1 MKLNSRAHAHAPTIH
16 RDLFFVG
23 NTSGS
28 PVAALFRIPA
38 ALLVPAI
45 CSLPA
50 VALAAEGLPP
60 GATQQIE
67 EISRQRVPILP
78 LPATPDFN
86 LRLQT
91 PEKSAVPR
99 AVEELVFEIKGVKV
113 SGNTLFSQTQ
123 IDAIFAPA
131 IGPAVTLE
139 VLRNAAE
146 ALETRFREK
155 GFFLTRVFV
164 PPQQVKDGV
173 FEVQVIEG
181 YLSAVYVDGAP
192 NDKLRQRIEAI
203 TGPLLNKRPIDLATI
218 ERALLLINDLPG
230 VIGTSLLR
238 QGADLGASE
247 IVVTV
252 AQLPDSHLVT
262 FNNTGSRTV
271 GPITLGVNSTFFNPF
286 KRAGSL
292 NVGVTAGGDLENI
305 DELQA
310 VTARYS
316 MPIGTNG
323 AIFSFGGLASN
334 AIPGGT
340 IRDLG
345 IRALSQSVSPRLRLP
360 LLRTRPNSV
369 YLDLG
374 LAVNRSRTI
383 LAGQVLSFDKTTV
396 AEASVSW
403 AQNGWG
409 NGTTNAS
416 IGLFHSLP
424 ILDHTK
430 VSAETTGTNVK
441 DEDFFKVNF
450 SLNRI
455 QQTLIKGM
463 SILGQ
468 VQGQWTD
475 DRLPT
480 GEYVAFGGVG
490 IARGFDG
497 GASAGDKGI
506 GGLLELRYDSSV
518 SRQPYIGN
526 IQFYAF
532 VDGGKAFLNDPAGTP
547 PPKVTSNGFGMR
559 FPFSTNGFMDI
570 QVANAHQRL
579 DSGNQ
584 RDDPRILFSGVLR
597 F

>member
-1 MKLNSRAHAHAPTIH
+1 MFSH
-16 RDLFFVG
+16 RP
-23 NTSGS
+23 
-28 PVAALFRIPA
+28 PVAS
-38 ALLVPAI
+38 ALLGVA
-45 CSLPA
+45 SLLP
-50 VALAAEGLPP
+50 VMALAADLLPP
-60 GATQQIE
+60 DATQQIE
-67 EISRQRVPILP
+67 QISRQRVPILP
-78 LPATPDFN
+78 LPATPDFD

-91 PEKSAVPR
+91 PEKAAVPR
-99 AVEELVFEIKGVKV
+99 AIEELVFEIKGVKV
-113 SGNTLFSQTQ
+113 SGNTLFSQDEV
-123 IDAIFAPA
+123 DALFQSAV
-131 IGPAVTLE
+131 GPAVTLAT
-139 VLRNAAE
+139 LREAAE
-146 ALETRFREK
+146 KLEARFREK

-164 PPQQVKDGV
+164 PPQQVKDGI

-181 YLSAVYVDGAP
+181 YLSAVYVDGAT
-192 NDKLRQRIEAI
+192 NDALRQRIEGI

-252 AQLPDSHLVT
+252 AQLPNSHLVT
-262 FNNTGSRTV
+262 FNNTGSRVV
-271 GPITLGVNSTFFNPF
+271 GPLTLGVNSTIYNPF
-286 KRAGSL
+286 NRTGSL
-292 NVGVTAGGDLENI
+292 NMGLTGGGDFENI

-310 VTARYS
+310 VNARYS
-316 MPIGTNG
+316 VPVGNNG

-345 IRALSQSVSPRLRLP
+345 IRALSQSISPRLRLP
-360 LLRTRPNSV
+360 LLRTRPNSI

-383 LAGQVLSFDKTTV
+383 LAGQVLTFDKTTV
-396 AEASVSW
+396 AEATFSW
-403 AQNGWG
+403 AQNGWA

-416 IGLFHSLP
+416 VSLFHSLP

-430 VSAETTGTNVK
+430 VNAETTGTNVK
-441 DEDFFKVNF
+441 DENF
-450 SLNRI
+450 SKIGINLTRI
-455 QQTLIKGM
+455 QQTKINGVSL
-463 SILGQ
+463 LGQ
-468 VQGQWTD
+468 IQGQWTN

-480 GEYVAFGGVG
+480 GEFVAFGGAG

-506 GGLLELRYDSSV
+506 GGLIELRYDSSV

-547 PPKVTSNGFGMR
+547 PPQITSNGFGMR

-584 RDDPRILFSGVLR
+584 RDDPRFLFSGILR

>member
-1 MKLNSRAHAHAPTIH
+1 MT
-16 RDLFFVG
+16 
-23 NTSGS
+23 
-28 PVAALFRIPA
+28 
-38 ALLVPAI
+38 
-45 CSLPA
+45 
-50 VALAAEGLPP
+50 LAADPLPTD
-60 GATQQIE
+60 ATQQIE
-67 EISRQRVPILP
+67 QISRQRVPILP
-78 LPATPDFN
+78 LPATPDFD

-91 PEKSAVPR
+91 PEKAAVPR
-99 AVEELVFEIKGVKV
+99 AIEELVFEIKGVKV
-113 SGNTLFSQTQ
+113 SGNTLFSQDEV
-123 IDAIFAPA
+123 DALFQSAV
-131 IGPAVTLE
+131 GPAVTLAT
-139 VLRNAAE
+139 LREAAE
-146 ALETRFREK
+146 KLEARFREK

-164 PPQQVKDGV
+164 PPQQVKDGI

-181 YLSAVYVDGAP
+181 YLSAVYVDGAT
-192 NDKLRQRIEAI
+192 NDALRQRIEGI

-252 AQLPDSHLVT
+252 AQLPNSHLVT
-262 FNNTGSRTV
+262 FNNTGSRVV
-271 GPITLGVNSTFFNPF
+271 GPLTLGVNSTIYNPF
-286 KRAGSL
+286 NRTGSL
-292 NVGVTAGGDLENI
+292 NVGLTGGGDFENI

-310 VTARYS
+310 VNARYS
-316 MPIGTNG
+316 VPVGSNG

-345 IRALSQSVSPRLRLP
+345 IRALSQSISPRLRLP
-360 LLRTRPNSV
+360 LLRTRPNSI

-383 LAGQVLSFDKTTV
+383 LAGQVLTFDKTTV
-396 AEASVSW
+396 AEATFSW

-416 IGLFHSLP
+416 VSLFHSLP

-430 VSAETTGTNVK
+430 VNAETTGTNVK
-441 DEDFFKVNF
+441 DENF
-450 SLNRI
+450 SKIGINLTRI
-455 QQTLIKGM
+455 QQTKINGVSL
-463 SILGQ
+463 LGQ
-468 VQGQWTD
+468 IQGQWTN

-480 GEYVAFGGVG
+480 GEYVAFGGAGV
-490 IARGFDG
+490 ARGFDG

-506 GGLLELRYDSSV
+506 GGLIELRYDSSV

-532 VDGGKAFLNDPAGTP
+532 VDGGKAFLNDSAGTP
-547 PPKVTSNGFGMR
+547 PPQITSNGFGMR

-584 RDDPRILFSGVLR
+584 RDDPRFLFSGILR

>member
-1 MKLNSRAHAHAPTIH
+1 MH

-28 PVAALFRIPA
+28 PVAAPFRIPA

-262 FNNTGSRTV
+262 FNNTGSRTI

>member
-1 MKLNSRAHAHAPTIH
+1 MRHPTLRSATSKTDARTRAIH
-16 RDLFFVG
+16 RATLTVSVLGLSTLAPGCAWAVD
-23 NTSGS
+23 
-28 PVAALFRIPA
+28 
-38 ALLVPAI
+38 
-45 CSLPA
+45 LPA
-50 VALAAEGLPP
+50 D
-60 GATQQIE
+60 ATQQIE
-67 EISRQRVPILP
+67 QISRQRVPILP
-78 LPATPDFN
+78 LPASPDFD
-86 LRLQT
+86 LRLQA
-91 PEKSAVPR
+91 PEKAAVPR
-99 AVEELVFEIKGVKV
+99 AIEELVFEIKGVKV
-113 SGNTLFSQTQ
+113 SGNTLFSQAEV
-123 IDAIFAPA
+123 DALFKSA
-131 IGPAVTLE
+131 IGPAVTLAS
-139 VLRNAAE
+139 LRESAE
-146 ALETRFREK
+146 ALEARFREK

-164 PPQQVKDGV
+164 PPQQVKDGI

-181 YLSAVYVDGAP
+181 YLNAVYVDGAP
-192 NDKLRQRIEAI
+192 TDTLRRRIEAI

-252 AQLPDSHLVT
+252 AQLPDSHLFT

-286 KRAGSL
+286 KRSGSL
-292 NVGVTAGGDLENI
+292 NLGVTAGGDLENI

-310 VTARYS
+310 VNARYS
-316 MPIGTNG
+316 MPVGSNG

-345 IRALSQSVSPRLRLP
+345 IRALSQSISPRLRLP

-374 LAVNRSRTI
+374 VAVNRSRTI
-383 LAGQVLSFDKTTV
+383 LAGEVLTFDKTTV
-396 AEASVSW
+396 AEATFSW

-416 IGLFHSLP
+416 VGFFHALP

-430 VSAETTGTNVK
+430 VSEDAKTNVK
-441 DEDFFKVNF
+441 DEDFAKIT
-450 SLNRI
+450 LNVTRI
-455 QQTLIKGM
+455 QQTLIKGV

-468 VQGQWTD
+468 MQGQWTN

-480 GEYVAFGGVG
+480 GEFVAFGGVG

-497 GASAGDKGI
+497 GASAGDKGV

-518 SRQPYIGN
+518 NRQPYIGN

-547 PPKVTSNGFGMR
+547 PPKVTSNGVGMR

-570 QVANAHQRL
+570 QIANAHQRF
-579 DSGNQ
+579 DTGNQ
-584 RDDPRILFSGVLR
+584 RDDPRILFSGILR

>member
-1 MKLNSRAHAHAPTIH
+1 MKLNSRAHANAPTMH

>member
-1 MKLNSRAHAHAPTIH
+1 MRRPPPCSATALSPASFARARLFVFGAACLATAPAW
-16 RDLFFVG
+16 
-23 NTSGS
+23 
-28 PVAALFRIPA
+28 AAA
-38 ALLVPAI
+38 ADA
-45 CSLPA
+45 
-50 VALAAEGLPP
+50 LPP
-60 GATQQIE
+60 DATQQIE
-67 EISRQRVPILP
+67 QISRQRVPILP
-78 LPATPDFN
+78 LPASPDFD
-86 LRLQT
+86 LRLQA
-91 PEKSAVPR
+91 PEKAAVPR

-113 SGNTLFSQTQ
+113 TGNTLFKQDE
-123 IDAIFAPA
+123 IDAIFKAA
-131 IGPAVTLE
+131 IGPAVTLAA
-139 VLRNAAE
+139 LREAAE
-146 ALETRFREK
+146 KLEGRFREK

-192 NDKLRQRIEAI
+192 NEALRQRIEAI
-203 TGPLLNKRPIDLATI
+203 TSPLLNKRPIDLATI

-230 VIGTSLLR
+230 VVGSSLLR

-252 AQLPDSHLVT
+252 AGLPDSHLLT

-286 KRAGSL
+286 KRSGSL
-292 NVGVTAGGDLENI
+292 NIGLTGGGDFENI

-310 VTARYS
+310 LNVRYS
-316 MPIGTNG
+316 RPIGSRG

-334 AIPGGT
+334 ALPGGT
-340 IRDLG
+340 IRELD
-345 IRALSQSVSPRLRLP
+345 IRAVSQSISPRLRLP

-374 LAVNRSRTI
+374 VALNRSRTI
-383 LAGQVLSFDKTTV
+383 LAGEVLTFDKTTV
-396 AEASVSW
+396 AEATFSW
-403 AQNGWG
+403 VQNGWA

-430 VSAETTGTNVK
+430 VDADAKTNVK
-441 DEDFFKVNF
+441 DEDFAKLTFNIT
-450 SLNRI
+450 RI
-455 QQTLIKGM
+455 QQTRVKNL
-463 SILGQ
+463 SLLGQ
-468 VQGQWTD
+468 VQGQWTN

-480 GEYVAFGGVG
+480 GEFVAFGGVG

-506 GGLLELRYDSSV
+506 GGLLEVRYDSSV

-532 VDGGKAFLNDPAGTP
+532 VDGGKAFLNDPAGTA
-547 PPKVTSNGFGMR
+547 PPKLTSNGFGMR
-559 FPFSTNGFMDI
+559 FPFSTNGFMDV
-570 QVANAHQRL
+570 QVANAHQEF
-579 DSGNQ
+579 DTANQ
-584 RDDPRILFSGVLR
+584 RSDPRFLFSGILR

>member
-1 MKLNSRAHAHAPTIH
+1 MH

>member
-1 MKLNSRAHAHAPTIH
+1 MKLNSRAHANAPTMH

-28 PVAALFRIPA
+28 PVAALFRVPA

-113 SGNTLFSQTQ
+113 SGNTLFSQAQ

-139 VLRNAAE
+139 ALRNAAE

-262 FNNTGSRTV
+262 FNNTGSRIV

>member
-1 MKLNSRAHAHAPTIH
+1 M
-16 RDLFFVG
+16 
-23 NTSGS
+23 
-28 PVAALFRIPA
+28 
-38 ALLVPAI
+38 
-45 CSLPA
+45 
-50 VALAAEGLPP
+50 
-60 GATQQIE
+60 
-67 EISRQRVPILP
+67 PILP

>member
-1 MKLNSRAHAHAPTIH
+1 M
-16 RDLFFVG
+16 
-23 NTSGS
+23 
-28 PVAALFRIPA
+28 
-38 ALLVPAI
+38 
-45 CSLPA
+45 
-50 VALAAEGLPP
+50 ALAADPLPTD
-60 GATQQIE
+60 ALQQIE
-67 EISRQRVPILP
+67 QISRQRVPILP
-78 LPATPDFN
+78 LPATPDFD

-91 PEKSAVPR
+91 PEKAAVPR
-99 AVEELVFEIKGVKV
+99 AIEDLVFEIKGVRV
-113 SGNTLFSQTQ
+113 SGNTLFSQEEV
-123 IDAIFAPA
+123 DALFKSA
-131 IGPAVTLE
+131 IGPAVSLATLRE
-139 VLRNAAE
+139 AAE
-146 ALETRFREK
+146 KLEARFREK

-164 PPQQVKDGV
+164 PPQQVKDGI

-192 NDKLRQRIEAI
+192 TDALRQRIEAI

-218 ERALLLINDLPG
+218 ERALLIINDLPG

-238 QGADLGASE
+238 QGAELGASE

-271 GPITLGVNSTFFNPF
+271 GPITLGVNSTFYNPF
-286 KRAGSL
+286 GRTGSF
-292 NVGVTAGGDLENI
+292 NVGVTGGGDLENI

-310 VTARYS
+310 VNARYS
-316 MPIGTNG
+316 VPVGNNG

-345 IRALSQSVSPRLRLP
+345 IRALSQSISPRLRLP
-360 LLRTRPNSV
+360 LLRTRPNSI

-374 LAVNRSRTI
+374 MAVNRSRTI
-383 LAGQVLSFDKTTV
+383 IAGELLSFDKTTV
-396 AEASVSW
+396 AEATVSW
-403 AQNGWG
+403 AQNGWA
-409 NGTTNAS
+409 NGTTNAGVS
-416 IGLFHSLP
+416 LFHSLP

-430 VSAETTGTNVK
+430 APALNTNVK
-441 DEDFFKVNF
+441 DEDFFKVGFN
-450 SLNRI
+450 LTRI
-455 QQTLIKGM
+455 QQTSVKGL
-463 SILGQ
+463 SALAQI
-468 VQGQWTD
+468 QGQWTND
-475 DRLPT
+475 QLPT
-480 GEYVAFGGVG
+480 GEFVAFGGAG

-506 GGLLELRYDSSV
+506 GGLIELRYDSSV

-532 VDGGKAFLNDPAGTP
+532 VDGGKAFLNDPTATIL

-579 DSGNQ
+579 DAANQ
-584 RDDPRILFSGVLR
+584 RDDPRFLFSGILR

>member
-1 MKLNSRAHAHAPTIH
+1 MH

-570 QVANAHQRL
+570 QVANAHQHL

>member
-1 MKLNSRAHAHAPTIH
+1 MTPRRMPNTMAP
-16 RDLFFVG
+16 RPDLQ
-23 NTSGS
+23 
-28 PVAALFRIPA
+28 PA
-38 ALLVPAI
+38 ARPCALYGVLFGLHAVTLSGLALAGGGAVQ
-45 CSLPA
+45 LPA
-50 VALAAEGLPP
+50 

-67 EISRQRVPILP
+67 DISRQRVPVLP
-78 LPATPDFN
+78 LPSSPDFN
-86 LRLQT
+86 LRLQA
-91 PEKSAVPR
+91 PEKAAVPR
-99 AVEELVFEIKGVKV
+99 AIDELVFEVKGVRV
-113 SGNTLFSQTQ
+113 AGNTLFSPDEV
-123 IDAIFAPA
+123 DAIFRPA
-131 IGPAVTLE
+131 IGPAVTLDA
-139 VLRNAAE
+139 LRKAAE
-146 ALETRFREK
+146 ALETRFRER
-155 GFFLTRVFV
+155 GYFLTRVYV

-173 FEVQVIEG
+173 FEIQVIEG
-181 YLSAVYVDGAP
+181 YLSAVYIDGASS
-192 NDKLRQRIEAI
+192 DALRQRIEAI
-203 TGPLLNKRPIDLATI
+203 ANPLLNRRPIDLAAI

-271 GPITLGVNSTFFNPF
+271 GPFTVGVNSTFYNPF
-286 KRAGSL
+286 GRTGSF
-292 NVGVTAGGDLENI
+292 NMGVTGGGDFDNI

-310 VTARYS
+310 VNARYS
-316 MPIGTNG
+316 VPVGNQG

-345 IRALSQSVSPRLRLP
+345 IRALSQSISPRLRLP

-369 YLDLG
+369 FLDVG
-374 LAVNRSRTI
+374 VAVNRSRTL
-383 LAGQVLSFDKTTV
+383 LAGELLTFDKTTV
-396 AEASVSW
+396 AEATVSW

-409 NGTTNAS
+409 NGSTNS
-416 IGLFHSLP
+416 SLSLFHSLP

-430 VSAETTGTNVK
+430 VSANTTGTNVK
-441 DEDFFKVNF
+441 DEDFFKLSFNVT
-450 SLNRI
+450 RI
-455 QQTLIKGM
+455 QQTAIRGL
-463 SILGQ
+463 SALAQ

-480 GEYVAFGGVG
+480 GEFVAFGGVG

-506 GGLLELRYDSSV
+506 GGLLELRYDSSI

-526 IQFYAF
+526 LQFYAF
-532 VDGGKAFLNDPAGTP
+532 VDAGKAFLNDPAGIA
-547 PPKVTSNGFGMR
+547 PPKVSSNGFGVR

-570 QVANAHQRL
+570 QVANAHQTL
-579 DSGNQ
+579 DVPNR